1 MIVDESRTA
10 YDAFSAIL
18 MEWNRTMSN
27 SASLK
32 GKRQAIALFKAVL
45 PLSVRARINRQNGL
59 QAVSASVWNQEFG
72 AGKWDFL
79 GSAREMPRY
88 AVIAGY
94 FGAGDG
100 PRSVLDVGCGAGLL
114 QPWLKRVGY
123 AQYFG
128 VDLSDTAIEAAQ
140 AFADPQTRFEA
151 ANAESFAPPGQ
162 FDVIIF
168 NEMLYYMHDPVA
180 MLRRYAGHLASGGVF
195 IVSLWESRESGRAWS
210 KVRGTLEVLDETSV
224 VRTGVSWR
232 IRVCR
237 PA

>member
-1 MIVDESRTA
+1 MPS
-10 YDAFSAIL
+10 SA
-18 MEWNRTMSN
+18 
-27 SASLK
+27 ALK
-32 GKRQAIALFKAVL
+32 GKQQLIALFKAVV

-59 QAVSASVWNQEFG
+59 KAVSASVWNQEFG

-94 FGAGDG
+94 FGAGSG
-100 PRSVLDVGCGAGLL
+100 RRSVLDVGCGAGLL
-114 QPWLKRVGY
+114 QPWLKRFGY
-123 AQYFG
+123 ARYLG
-128 VDLSDTAIEAAQ
+128 IDLSDTAIETAQ
-140 AFADPQTRFEA
+140 ALADPETRFEA
-151 ANAESFAPPGQ
+151 ADAESFVPPAP

-180 MLRRYAGHLASGGVF
+180 MLGRYAEKLASDGIF
-195 IVSLWESRESGRAWS
+195 IVSLWECRESVRAWS
-210 KVRGTLEVLDETSV
+210 KVRGALEVLDETSV